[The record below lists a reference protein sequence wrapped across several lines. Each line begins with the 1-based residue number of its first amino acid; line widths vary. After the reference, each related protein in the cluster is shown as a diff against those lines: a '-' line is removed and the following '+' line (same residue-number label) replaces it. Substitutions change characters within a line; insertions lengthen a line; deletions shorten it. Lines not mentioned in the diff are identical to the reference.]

1 MKRNAVIFNQA
12 VHGFYNR
19 NFRSVRNFPNA
30 LRVVVENWRG
40 RSWHVEILD
49 VSPYKINDDFLEVSD
64 TV

>member
-1 MKRNAVIFNQA
+1 MELNQA
-12 VHGFYNR
+12 VDGSFYNR

-49 VSPYKINDDFLEVSD
+49 VSPYK
-64 TV
+64 